1 MTSAAPAADDAAS
14 LDDGRADFGFCIG
27 RWTCR
32 HRRLRMPLLGSGDW
46 HEFPGATVAR
56 RILGGIGN
64 IGVNGF
70 PTFSKRPNTAGAL
83 PPRPDSVMARLGLGM
98 TNESAGRNSSLRRAN
113 FLAVFRLQGD
123 ASSFLV
129 RVRQRLLFGALRQAA
144 LWCRDVGDDVE
155 IVGGGLH
162 GGSSFC

>member
-14 LDDGRADFGFCIG
+14 LDDGRADVGFFIG

-32 HRRLRMPLLGSGDW
+32 HRRLRTPLQGSGGW
-46 HEFPGATVAR
+46 HEFPATAVAR
-56 RILGGIGN
+56 RILGGIGE
-64 IGVNGF
+64 NGF

-83 PPRPDSVMARLGLGM
+83 PPCPDPVTASLGLGM
-98 TNESAGRNSSLRRAN
+98 TNESAGRKSSLRRAN
-113 FLAVFRLQGD
+113 FLAVFRLQGG

-129 RVRQRLLFGALRQAA
+129 RVRLRRPFGALRQAA